1 MEEWRRKVQTTAHE
15 EEESKEYLWK
25 ACVVLAGIYL
35 FYLLELFLH
44 GLTDYLK
51 KVCNSTCP
59 LYITLHALC
68 IFFCNR
74 KMTVLKLAMR

>member
-1 MEEWRRKVQTTAHE
+1 MEEDHAHE
-15 EEESKEYLWK
+15 EEDREYLWK

-51 KVCNSTCP
+51 KVRSLSQLARDQTVQWNLSIV
-59 LYITLHALC
+59 ITACL
-68 IFFCNR
+68 
-74 KMTVLKLAMR
+74 